1 MTEEE
6 LAFVAWV
13 SRVNQDLGR
22 YVVRLVDEANP
33 LCTTEYTTQLVEI
46 ENQLAADL
54 AEAAH
59 AVAARRYALPRQIRG
74 PAERTLPAARPG
86 IVIDQPSE
94 LARGRVTR

>member
-33 LCTTEYTTQLVEI
+33 LCTTEYTTKLVEI
-46 ENQLAADL
+46 ESQLAADL
-54 AEAAH
+54 AEAAQ
-59 AVAARRYALPRQIRG
+59 AIAARRYALPHQARG
-74 PAERTLPAARPG
+74 PAERTPPTAWPG

-94 LARGRVTR
+94 LACGRVTR